1 MWKSRVTGWT
11 MSRCRQC
18 KIEVLDETE
27 RCPLCGTVL
36 EPTVEVENMYPDIR
50 VRSRKLVFISRLY
63 LFLAVVTE
71 IVLVNICM
79 LSEVQS
85 LVYIIGGLVLLFGY
99 IVIRYAILGTSGYV
113 AKTVVLTIIAVIML
127 VAVDFFVGYNGWSV
141 NYVFPSGILLI
152 DVGIVLCMLINRK
165 NWQSYLMVQIF
176 MVLCSGVAIILSLVQ
191 IITAPMVSVVALN
204 VSIILL
210 LGTVIIGGRRA
221 RVELKRRFHI

>member
-1 MWKSRVTGWT
+1 
-11 MSRCRQC
+11 MSKCRQC

-50 VRSRKLVFISRLY
+50 VRSRKLAFISRLY

-71 IVLVNICM
+71 IILVNICM

-99 IVIRYAILGTSGYV
+99 IVIRYAILGTSGYI

-152 DVGIVLCMLINRK
+152 DVGIVVCMVINRK

-176 MVLCSGVAIILSLVQ
+176 MVLCSVVAIILSLVQ
-191 IITAPMVSVVALN
+191 IITHSMLSVIALN
-204 VSIILL
+204 ASVILL
-210 LGTVIIGGRRA
+210 LGTMIIGGRRA

>member
-1 MWKSRVTGWT
+1 

-27 RCPLCGTVL
+27 RCPLCGTVV
-36 EPTVEVENMYPDIR
+36 EPTIEVENMYPDIR

-63 LFLAVVTE
+63 LFLAVVIE
-71 IVLVNICM
+71 IVLVNVCM
-79 LSEVQS
+79 MSEVQS
-85 LVYIIGGLVLLFGY
+85 LVYIISGLILLFGY
-99 IVIRYAILGTSGYV
+99 IVIRYAILGTSGYI
-113 AKTVVLTIIAVIML
+113 AKSVVLTIIAVIML
-127 VAVDFFVGYNGWSV
+127 VAIDFSVGYNGWSV

-152 DVGIVLCMLINRK
+152 DVGIVVSMLINHK

-176 MVLCSGVAIILSLVQ
+176 MVLCSVVTIILSLVQ
-191 IITAPMVSVVALN
+191 IITDSMLSVIALN
-204 VSIILL
+204 VSVILL

>member
-1 MWKSRVTGWT
+1 
-11 MSRCRQC
+11 MSRCGQC
-18 KIEVLDETE
+18 KIEVLDEAQ

-50 VRSRKLVFISRLY
+50 VRSRKLVFISRVY

-71 IVLVNICM
+71 MILVNICM

-99 IVIRYAILGTSGYV
+99 IVIRYAILGTSGYI

-127 VAVDFFVGYNGWSV
+127 VAVDFSVGYNGWSV
-141 NYVFPSGILLI
+141 NYAFPSGI
-152 DVGIVLCMLINRK
+152 DVGIVVCMSINRK

-176 MVLCSGVAIILSLVQ
+176 MVLCSVVAIILSLVQ
-191 IITAPMVSVVALN
+191 IITDSMLSVVALN
-204 VSIILL
+204 VSVILL
-210 LGTVIIGGRRA
+210 LGTLIIGGRRA